1 MDIIVIILVILAV
14 IVMIFKKF
22 GSFVYYVCLV
32 DIFLRILDF
41 LANNIPLDFL
51 SNFLNTYFPNSINH
65 IIEIYTSGIFTTV
78 LIWIMV
84 LLYGILDFYLIRTF
98 WKKN

>member
-22 GSFVYYVCLV
+22 NSFVYYICLV

-41 LANNIPLDFL
+41 LANNIPLDFI
-51 SNFLNTYFPNSINH
+51 SNFLNTYFPNSITH
-65 IIEIYTSGIFTTV
+65 IIEMYSSGIFTTV
-78 LIWIMV
+78 LIW
-84 LLYGILDFYLIRTF
+84 LLVIIYGVLDFFLVRTF
-98 WKKN
+98 WKKK

>member
-14 IVMIFKKF
+14 VVMIFKKVS
-22 GSFVYYVCLV
+22 SFVYYICLV

-41 LANNIPLDFL
+41 LANNIPINFI
-51 SNFLNTYFPNSINH
+51 SNFINTYFPNSFAH
-65 IIEIYTSGIFTTV
+65 IIEMYTSGIFTTV
-78 LIWIMV
+78 LIWVLV
-84 LLYGILDFYLIRTF
+84 LLYGVLDFYLIRTF

>member
-1 MDIIVIILVILAV
+1 MDVIVIILVILAV

-22 GSFVYYVCLV
+22 SSFVYYVCLV

-41 LANNIPLDFL
+41 LANNIPI
-51 SNFLNTYFPNSINH
+51 NFINNFINTYFPNSVFH
-65 IIEIYTSGIFTTV
+65 IVDIYTSGIFTTV
-78 LIWIMV
+78 LIWILV

>member
-22 GSFVYYVCLV
+22 SSFVYYVCLV

-65 IIEIYTSGIFTTV
+65 IIEMYTSGIFTTV
-78 LIWIMV
+78 LMWIMV
-84 LLYGILDFYLIRTF
+84 LLYGILDFYLLRTF

>member
-1 MDIIVIILVILAV
+1 MDILVIILVILAV

-22 GSFVYYVCLV
+22 SSFVYYVCLV

-41 LANNIPLDFL
+41 LANNIPI
-51 SNFLNTYFPNSINH
+51 NFIGKFINAYFPNSVFH
-65 IIEIYTSGIFTTV
+65 IVDMYTSGIFTTV
-78 LIWIMV
+78 LIWILV